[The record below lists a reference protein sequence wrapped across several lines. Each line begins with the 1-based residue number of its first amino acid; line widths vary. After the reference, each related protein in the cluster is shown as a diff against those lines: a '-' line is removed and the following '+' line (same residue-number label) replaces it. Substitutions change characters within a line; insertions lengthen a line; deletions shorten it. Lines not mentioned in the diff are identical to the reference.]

1 MRPVQS
7 QPCPAL
13 VATVRAS
20 DDPTAAAGPQVWDAM
35 TVEVALSLM
44 TAARTRHL
52 VICDED
58 GRRTGQVTLA
68 RLTHVSGSPGYTDR
82 TRLRDVHDDAA
93 AEAGPPARHQ
103 PREARPPAARLPA
116 PRLPAADE
124 DGVRGALAASR

>member
-1 MRPVQS
+1 
-7 QPCPAL
+7 
-13 VATVRAS
+13 
-20 DDPTAAAGPQVWDAM
+20 M

-68 RLTHVSGSPGYTDR
+68 RLTHVSGSPGSTDR

-116 PRLPAADE
+116 FPPPTRTVYGARSPPPAEQRPRSARPSAPPREASC
-124 DGVRGALAASR
+124 AASSPASRST